1 MKVSDIAVPEIYKSS
16 ADFRFFLKW
25 IELAMERPRHDTEN
39 IVDLYDPL
47 RCPEHLLW
55 MLGDTVGYKYD
66 DRLPAAFNRL
76 VLLYFM
82 SMIRHKGSKDG
93 VTLAAEVNLAQF
105 NILEYGKKSDI
116 LHNRLEDT
124 SIPVNSV
131 YVTSHPDEGYIDVV
145 YFSEKKP
152 TDACLE
158 YVRPLGMYL
167 FEYAG
172 VRYDGRTKISVDARL
187 TNSNELN
194 TSVGPTRVGHYRRD
208 DYARLQKTKQQTTF
222 DHVDEA
228 GNVSWEASFSQIGDT
243 WILAKTPKVT
253 RDQITVKD
261 AGAVVESEDSDGF
274 VWTTNANAVVYSLTL
289 KNSIW
294 NFTDSNGQVVNCNA
308 DDSIGSV
315 GSGWSITQVPEDVG
329 KFYIKTADN
338 KFRLASNLAE
348 SGKFRGYSDETI
360 RTSDAGV
367 FSIKFNLF
375 KYNDVDKAFVLVTD
389 DRSLVPGQYVIMT
402 SEYAMGVLDNSGVIV
417 GTGKGTA
424 SVVAVQARDTQTQD
438 YTHRRNRAYYRNSD
452 SEQLTGATIDAGY
465 RALYALQLCNNEH
478 VVKANMPTIFGLA
491 DRPTDLASGS
501 LKIATHEPV
510 AATKRI
516 TGADL
521 FDRVPLPWNLGYDK
535 IEDESV
541 TYRRDSLDKQSKMYD
556 VATVRGGTPEAPV
569 PAVNPAMYSLGDAI
583 SLGQYNTGDQEQP
596 AGYNKYYTTTD
607 WIRDTEGNLEPEIQ
621 VVDPKDTED
630 T

>member
-47 RCPEHLLW
+47 RCPEQLLW

-105 NILEYGKKSDI
+105 NILEYGKQSDI

-131 YVTSHPDEGYIDVV
+131 YVTSHPDDGYIDVV

-208 DYARLQKTKQQTTF
+208 DYARMQKTKHQTTF
-222 DHVDEA
+222 DHVDED

-243 WILAKTPKVT
+243 WILAKTPEVT

-261 AGAVVESEDSDGF
+261 AGAVVESEDSDRF

-308 DDSIGSV
+308 DDSIGSI

-338 KFRLASNLAE
+338 KFRLASNLVE

-491 DRPTDLASGS
+491 DRPTDIASGS

-541 TYRRDSLDKQSKMYD
+541 THSRDSLDKQSKIYD

-569 PAVNPAMYSLGDAI
+569 PAVNPAMCSLGDAI

-630 T
+630 I